1 MAFGH
6 IRDQRDGKGQCR
18 GCGRAPHHPVER
30 QAAQQVHGDIEQA
43 ITRQRQA
50 AERVVDRERK
60 RSHRAA
66 VDRLVDRVG
75 RQQPVRRPQ
84 AADIRV
90 LNDRVDVVVNE
101 VAVEAV
107 GVDEAAAISSNR
119 GAERV

>member
-1 MAFGH
+1 
-6 IRDQRDGKGQCR
+6 
-18 GCGRAPHHPVER
+18 
-30 QAAQQVHGDIEQA
+30 VHGDIEQA

-90 LNDRVDVVVNE
+90 LDDRVDVVVNE

-107 GVDEAAAISSNR
+107 GVDEAAGNQQQQRRRAGIGVVVGHR
-119 GAERV
+119 EKVMRWGFLPAHH